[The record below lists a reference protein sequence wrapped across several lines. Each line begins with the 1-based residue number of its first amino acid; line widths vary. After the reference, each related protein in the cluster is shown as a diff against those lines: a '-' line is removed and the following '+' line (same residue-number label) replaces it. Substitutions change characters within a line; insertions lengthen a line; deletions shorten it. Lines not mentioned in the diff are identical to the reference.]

1 MNSSDRYLKED
12 FTAVRPEDVLAKVL
26 ALPITQWK
34 YKAESSG
41 IRHLGPVAQDFHA
54 AFELNGGDD
63 TRINTVDEGGVAL
76 AAIQGLNQKLE
87 AEAKGEDAEIAK
99 LEAKAA
105 KVDPLEKQNDSLTA
119 RLNDLEAALKMP
131 AAKK

>member
-1 MNSSDRYLKED
+1 MNSSDRNLKED
-12 FTAVRPEDVLAKVL
+12 FTAFRPEDVLAKVL

-41 IRHLGPVAQDFHA
+41 IRHLGPVAQNFHA
-54 AFELNGGDD
+54 AFDLNGGDD
-63 TRINTVDEGGVAL
+63 THINTVDEGGVVL

-87 AEAKGEDAEIAK
+87 A
-99 LEAKAA
+99 AA
-105 KVDPLEKQNDSLTA
+105 KEKDAKIDALEKQNDSLAA